1 MNFNETRAETKDAVN
16 AGESDYQSH
25 LGLHSTIG
33 NALLSS
39 AGGGPS
45 AGLGVP

>member
-33 NALLSS
+33 RGALREVVGELRE
-39 AGGGPS
+39 
-45 AGLGVP
+45 LE